1 MIWKNMF
8 SFVRFYV
15 RQRSKQIKPH
25 LIVRTRSF
33 ENEYTRV

>member
-1 MIWKNMF
+1 MVWKNMF
-8 SFVRFYV
+8 SFVRLYV

-25 LIVRTRSF
+25 QCVRTRSF